1 MLVLSRVQCQGLE
14 IGDLLVKVVQVRPG
28 KVRIGFR
35 HPSIR
40 ILRKELA
47 GLPAEEQPA
56 GAGASN
62 GWLVLSRK
70 VGEAF
75 LIGDSVTLTVL
86 RVNGRRVR
94 LGVEAP
100 QSIRVR
106 RDELPRAA

>member
-1 MLVLSRVQCQGLE
+1 MLVLSRLQCEGLK
-14 IGDLLVKVVQVRPG
+14 IGDVQVKVVKVRPG
-28 KVRIGFR
+28 RVRIGFC
-35 HPSIR
+35 HPTIR

-47 GLPAEEQPA
+47 GLPAAEQSA
-56 GAGASN
+56 DAGAST

-75 LIGDSVTLTVL
+75 LIGDSVTMTVL

-100 QSIRVR
+100 QEIRVR